1 METQPIV
8 YTQIDKNT
16 VHQLKFSK
24 EDVLENAVD
33 KNTRDKQLDKAQ
45 ALGNLDKHHVR
56 IRFKDLKGENLE
68 TTVTVWA
75 VTKDYVVLKGENLIP
90 IISITEIKLY

>member
-1 METQPIV
+1 M
-8 YTQIDKNT
+8 
-16 VHQLKFSK
+16 HQLKFSK
-24 EDVLENAVD
+24 LDVLDNEVD
-33 KNTRDKQLDKAQ
+33 RKARDKQLDKAQ

-56 IRFKDLKGENLE
+56 IRFKDVNGENLE

>member
-1 METQPIV
+1 MELQPIV
-8 YTQIDKNT
+8 YNPIDKNT

-24 EDVLENAVD
+24 QDVLENETD
-33 KNTRDKQLDKAQ
+33 KKTRDQQLDKAQ

-56 IRFKDLKGENLE
+56 IRFRDVNGENLE
-68 TTVTVWA
+68 TIVTVWA

>member
-1 METQPIV
+1 METQPTV
-8 YTQIDKNT
+8 YSQIDKNI

-24 EDVLENAVD
+24 QDVLDNEVD
-33 KNTRDKQLDKAQ
+33 KNTRAKQLDKAQ

-56 IRFKDLKGENLE
+56 IRFRDVKEENLE

>member
-1 METQPIV
+1 METPQIIYSP
-8 YTQIDKNT
+8 IDKNT

-24 EDVLENAVD
+24 LDVLDNEVD
-33 KNTRDKQLDKAQ
+33 KKTRDKQLNKAQ

-56 IRFKDLKGENLE
+56 IRFKDADGKNLE